1 MGMKVSGTGC
11 LALLS
16 LLALP
21 CGLMA
26 GGSAL
31 GDLSGTAGLNEF
43 SPAPAA
49 SAPAPLRGTDARQYL
64 PPDNNEPGFEWPPET
79 KAGQEGNFLHT
90 GKAPTYL
97 KSGEADSDALPD
109 GSGKCR
115 LEADTLYKL
124 RAAPVFEG
132 QHIIADLE
140 TPLAGCAF
148 TRGYVYM
155 PQVSSTSAG
164 GLWELPVNVRAFLD
178 TLAFAEGTKGHY
190 NYIFT
195 FVTFR
200 SYADHPRKRICSGGL
215 CSTAA
220 GRYQFLSKTW
230 DPLAKDLDL
239 PDFTPPNQEKA
250 ALELIRRAGA
260 YNNVANS
267 SVRANFTKAVSK
279 LNNIWASL
287 PGSPY
292 GQPTHSMDRLWTVY
306 KAALAGYQ

>member
-1 MGMKVSGTGC
+1 MKGSCAGGLT
-11 LALLS
+11 LLS

-21 CGLMA
+21 CGLLA
-26 GGSAL
+26 GGSAF
-31 GDLSGTAGLNEF
+31 GDLSGTAA
-43 SPAPAA
+43 PANFQPVPAA
-49 SAPAPLRGTDARQYL
+49 SAPAPLRTAEAEQYL
-64 PPDNNEPGFEWPPET
+64 PPANNEPGFNWSPEN
-79 KAGQEGNFLHT
+79 KAGPDGEFLHT
-90 GKAPTYL
+90 RKTPTYL
-97 KSGEADSDALPD
+97 KTSEAGSETLTD
-109 GSGKCR
+109 GNSRCR

-132 QHIIADLE
+132 QHVIADLE
-140 TPLAGCAF
+140 TPLPGCAF
-148 TRGYVYM
+148 TRGYVYL
-155 PQVSSTSAG
+155 PHISSTSAG

-178 TLAFAEGTKGHY
+178 TLAYAEGTNEHY
-190 NYIFT
+190 NFLFT
-195 FVTFR
+195 FVTFK

-230 DPLAKDLDL
+230 DPLAQDLGL

-267 SVRANFTKAVSK
+267 AVYANFSKAVAK
-279 LNNIWASL
+279 LNTIWASL

-292 GQPTHSMDRLWTVY
+292 GQPTHPLANLWTVY
-306 KAALAGYQ
+306 KAALAGYK